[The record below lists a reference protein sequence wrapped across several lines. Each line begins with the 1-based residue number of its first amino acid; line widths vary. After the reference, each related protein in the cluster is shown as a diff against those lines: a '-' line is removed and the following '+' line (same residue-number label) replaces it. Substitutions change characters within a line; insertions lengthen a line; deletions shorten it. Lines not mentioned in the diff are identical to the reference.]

1 MDRRG
6 EFALFSADL
15 GLGRDRSGSSF
26 APRSPSL
33 CIFLAFPTP
42 VPSSPAFL
50 QSSVKL
56 VDLHVYALNPCLE
69 FWEDVEGANT
79 IGRDRFVRRGHKV
92 GEALERVEDPFSLDA
107 SGENA
112 ALRQWGKPGREYI
125 RLLNE
130 LTDCDFDSH
139 FKHPPP
145 GTMLARLQ
153 ESILCRE
160 PEASSASPP
169 GSLPNDE
176 SIRFLAC
183 PGIRREVEI
192 VADSIWSLI
201 RDDEKRGGSD
211 PLRFHQIGVL
221 IPDAELDSYLP
232 HVETVFTQRHQIPL
246 DLVDRPFSWR
256 GPGGGGRRVAAG
268 ASDGTFRARRSTPP
282 GDASGANRRAPRLTP
297 KAGSIGANPSGSFSE
312 PTNANW
318 PIPTSRPIITIGT
331 RGCGGLRWECSW
343 RLMAAARCRPC

>member
-1 MDRRG
+1 MKWPICTSTRLIPASNSGRTSRAPIPSAAI
-6 EFALFSADL
+6 ALSAADTK
-15 GLGRDRSGSSF
+15 SAS
-26 APRSPSL
+26 
-33 CIFLAFPTP
+33 
-42 VPSSPAFL
+42 
-50 QSSVKL
+50 
-56 VDLHVYALNPCLE
+56 
-69 FWEDVEGANT
+69 
-79 IGRDRFVRRGHKV
+79 
-92 GEALERVEDPFSLDA
+92 ALERVEDPFSLDA

-139 FKHPPP
+139 FKHPPQ
-145 GTMLARLQ
+145 GTLLARLQ
-153 ESILCRE
+153 ESVLCRE
-160 PEASSASPP
+160 PEASPASPLE
-169 GSLPNDE
+169 SLPNDE

-246 DLVDRPFSWR
+246 DLVDRPFSGAGR
-256 GPGGGGRRVAAG
+256 VVEAVELLLALPMGHFARDEVFHLVTHPALIGTARVDTEQMGAMVPIPRRLFRSRRARTRRYLHPAQSLPLGPGVAA
-268 ASDGTFRARRSTPP
+268 ACARSVH
-282 GDASGANRRAPRLTP
+282 GQQ
-297 KAGSIGANPSGSFSE
+297 
-312 PTNANW
+312 
-318 PIPTSRPIITIGT
+318 
-331 RGCGGLRWECSW
+331 
-343 RLMAAARCRPC
+343 MAAARCRRRARRMGTNICRASPRRTRWTASAC